1 MKFVKLSE
9 IADVINGKMIRTA
22 DQVDE
27 NYDGNKGVLDV
38 IGISNLRGGE
48 FDLSNMSRIIDNN
61 GRIQRS
67 YELQHGDLILASRFT
82 PKGGIKSAVYDK
94 NLYGFGDR
102 RSNIIPDSNL
112 IKIIPA
118 SNITDDVSIISYY
131 IKIVFESNPDIL
143 INLGRTDENS
153 NNLTLTSGKV
163 KELEITMMDI
173 KDMYS
178 FVSDFRKYKN
188 DYIVERNEV
197 EIRWKTNRDKM
208 YKVIHDIKEV

>member
-22 DQVDE
+22 DQVNED
-27 NYDGNKGVLDV
+27 YDGNKGILDV

-48 FDLSNMSRIIDNN
+48 FDFTNMSRIIDNN

-67 YELQHGDLILASRFT
+67 YELQHGDLIIASRFT
-82 PKGGIKSAVYDK
+82 PRGGIKSAVYDK
-94 NLYGFGDR
+94 ELYGFGDR

-112 IKIIPA
+112 IKIIPV
-118 SNITDDVSIISYY
+118 SNITDDISIISYY
-131 IKIVFESNPDIL
+131 IQIVFESNPDIL

-153 NNLTLTSGKV
+153 NNLTLTAGKV
-163 KELEITMMDI
+163 KDIEIAMMDV

-178 FVSDFRKYKN
+178 FVSNFRKYKN
-188 DYIVERNEV
+188 EYIAEKNEV
-197 EIRWKTNRDKM
+197 EAKWVLKRNEM
-208 YKVIHDIKEV
+208 YEIIKKV